1 MDTPT
6 AQVQLQL
13 QTPGSVQATTTI
25 SVVVAHAHAPR
36 QVREQILTLPA
47 DATVAQAV
55 AACDWPEFPTH
66 RLADLAA
73 QGVLGLWG
81 RKTTPEQVLREGDRV
96 ELYRP
101 LRVDPKVAR
110 RERFASQ
117 GSKRAGL
124 FAQRRAGAKAGY

>member
-1 MDTPT
+1 MPQSQGPT
-6 AQVQLQL
+6 QGLAQDHVQ
-13 QTPGSVQATTTI
+13 PPTTI
-25 SVVVAHAHAPR
+25 TVVVAHAHAPR
-36 QVREQILTLPA
+36 KVREQLLSLPIG
-47 DATVAQAV
+47 ATVAQAV
-55 AACDWPEFPTH
+55 AACDWPEFPAH
-66 RLADLAA
+66 DLAA
-73 QGVLGLWG
+73 LATSGVLGLWG